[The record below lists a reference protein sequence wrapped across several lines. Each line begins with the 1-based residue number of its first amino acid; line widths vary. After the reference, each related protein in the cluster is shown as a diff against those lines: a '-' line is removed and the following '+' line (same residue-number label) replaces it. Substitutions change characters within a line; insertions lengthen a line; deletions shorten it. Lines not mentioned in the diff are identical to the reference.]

1 MKYLKIYEDFNS
13 KDEELKT
20 MFGLVMGNT
29 EVYKIP
35 YSYYG
40 TATKESRDFDIY
52 VVSGVRSESNDHK
65 LVQELYHNH
74 EILNELLNLE
84 FFHIGLSKKYATIV
98 LYDYITNPSY
108 NKNVKNHL
116 SDIYTSKLPLPSN
129 IKSRLKFYK
138 TNSRLSVRPDG
149 DYLHKGI
156 DWSNGGGSN
165 LSLYDWIYEKPERYT
180 DDDIIKANSISESND
195 NKVDEFMYIVKDKL
209 LELSD
214 IGFGSYLEDKN
225 SEPLLGD
232 MVRITIDKE
241 RRSDRSF
248 SFSECEDLLSDIIL
262 TNKDMKAFKTVHII
276 ITPNRAE
283 NHRSIRL
290 EYNEVTGRFHP
301 EGNSNPNL
309 NYVNPLRR
317 VELFFEN

>member
-20 MFGLVMGNT
+20 MFGLIMDNT

-40 TATKESRDFDIY
+40 DRIY
-52 VVSGVRSESNDHK
+52 
-65 LVQELYHNH
+65 
-74 EILNELLNLE
+74 NE
-84 FFHIGLSKKYATIV
+84 T
-98 LYDYITNPSY
+98 
-108 NKNVKNHL
+108 
-116 SDIYTSKLPLPSN
+116 
-129 IKSRLKFYK
+129 
-138 TNSRLSVRPDG
+138 
-149 DYLHKGI
+149 
-156 DWSNGGGSN
+156 
-165 LSLYDWIYEKPERYT
+165 EK
-180 DDDIIKANSISESND
+180 ISES

-214 IGFGSYLEDKN
+214 IGFGSYLEDEN

-276 ITPNRAE
+276 ITPNRSE
-283 NHRSIRL
+283 NHQSIRL
-290 EYNEVTGRFHP
+290 EYNEVTGKFHP